1 MFEAQPTRPTPNAQ
15 RNRVI
20 PAMSAKSF
28 IALISTL
35 SFAALLTPSSVRAQ
49 NFPPECK
56 SQFEQMAVGELM
68 LLVEGCKV
76 AFPEL
81 ATDLE
86 RTIAPVSER
95 FPACVAAYRQGA
107 AYDRLM
113 AMLALAG
120 GPSVLKKHPHCT
132 KDASDVVPKI
142 MQEAERINRK
152 SAVR

>member
-1 MFEAQPTRPTPNAQ
+1 MFDAQPTRSTPNAQ
-15 RNRVI
+15 RNRII

-28 IALISTL
+28 IALISTM
-35 SFAALLTPSSVRAQ
+35 SFAASLAPSSVRAQ

-56 SQFEQMAVGELM
+56 SQFEQMVVGELL

-107 AYDRLM
+107 PYDQLM
-113 AMLALAG
+113 AMLALGG
-120 GPSVLKKHPHCT
+120 GPSALKKHPHCT
-132 KDASDVVPKI
+132 KEASDVVPKI
-142 MQEAERINRK
+142 MQEADKIHRE